1 MTPQRLLD
9 LVRSTADPAFAVD
22 HEGVIVAWNAAAAGA
37 FGIAEDEAVKHL
49 CAHTI
54 RGGDECGPVCAI
66 ECTVQQL
73 VGARRPVRN
82 FDLLV
87 PTPRGRQWYNFSV
100 LIYAEVGSPD
110 AFGLHVAR
118 LVDTQKRLE
127 TLVRDFVRTE
137 VPDSGGTSVNRTA
150 ISNAALSE
158 REIEVLHFLAQG
170 LTTSE
175 VATELGISRTTVN
188 NHVQHAMTKLSAHT
202 RLEAIR
208 KAEFGGLI

>member
-54 RGGDECGPVCAI
+54 RGGDECGPVCSTD
-66 ECTVQQL
+66 CTVQQL